1 MKKVRQH
8 DIKDCGAACLAT
20 ILRYYKSFVSIIQ
33 IREYMH
39 VDKNGANMYAL
50 CQAAQHFGL
59 EADAYMGTFE
69 EIKQMINEKEISL
82 PLISHIIINDMY
94 HYVVIEKVSSKYI
107 FIFDPV
113 QGEQRYEY
121 DKFKEVFTGYFVTL
135 VPGTNFIPA
144 KKSLKAYKKFL
155 TIIMMQKS
163 LFFMALLLST
173 VLAGLSIL
181 CSFSFQTI
189 IDKFIL
195 NGGVNVAAGV
205 PLLSAINLY
214 IEKVSSTLPM
224 LIIAVLIIYLL
235 QSIIFSLRGVII
247 THIFKNSSEFLISQ
261 YCSTLIKLPI
271 PFFHDRET
279 GEILSRYS
287 DIEEIQQIISGIG
300 LSIIMDLIMA
310 IAGAIVLCSI
320 SSELFIVVLA
330 LTFSYAV
337 ITLFYMRPMKKVS
350 RDIMEAN
357 SCLISKLKETIEGIE
372 SIKSSSAEM
381 KIREDLERK
390 ANVYIDKSKR
400 GSLLSVSQSTLLQ
413 LSESIGSVII
423 LGIGCDCITRGI
435 LTLGTFI
442 SFQTL
447 MYFFISPISNLLS
460 MQLAL
465 QQAIVSADRLN
476 DILENKTEDELFNGT
491 KKMTKAIEGHRR
503 LCIENLSFSYGY
515 GEPVLRN
522 ISLCAKSSEK
532 IAVMGRSGCGKTT
545 LFHILGRLED
555 RYQGRITIDDEDIRI
570 FDKASCRE
578 NIIYIP
584 QDSTLF
590 AGSFRENILMGNVID
605 EQELRKVIIGCE
617 LADLI
622 DSHDT
627 GLEALIEESGKNL
640 SGGQRQ
646 RISIARALVRNPQ
659 ILLLDESTSHI
670 DAETENKIFRFIE
683 KEFPDTICFFS
694 THKENIAAFC
704 DKTIYIEN
712 GQILN
717 GETR

>member
-20 ILRYYKSFVSIIQ
+20 ILRHYKSFVSIIQ

-59 EADAYMGTFE
+59 EADAYIGTFE
-69 EIKQMINEKEISL
+69 EIKQMIKEKEICL
-82 PLISHIIINDMY
+82 PLISHIVLNDMY
-94 HYVVIEKVSSKYI
+94 HYVVIEKVSSKYV
-107 FIFDPV
+107 FIFDPA
-113 QGEQRYEY
+113 QGEQRYEHE
-121 DKFKEVFTGYFVTL
+121 KFKEVFTGYFVTL
-135 VPGTNFIPA
+135 IPGTNFTTV

-155 TIIMMQKS
+155 AIIMMQKP
-163 LFFMALLLST
+163 LFCGALLLSI

-189 IDKFIL
+189 IDKYIL
-195 NGGVNVAAGV
+195 NGVNVAHGV
-205 PLLSAINLY
+205 PLLSVVNLY
-214 IEKVSSTLPM
+214 LEKVGSTLPM
-224 LIIAVLIIYLL
+224 LIVAVLIIYLL
-235 QSIIFSLRGVII
+235 QSTIFSLRGVII
-247 THIFKNSSEFLISQ
+247 TQIYKNSSKFLISQ

-279 GEILSRYS
+279 GEILSRYN
-287 DIEEIQQIISGIG
+287 DIEEIQQIISGVG

-310 IAGAIVLCSI
+310 VAGAIVLCSI

-330 LTFSYAV
+330 LTLSYAI

-357 SCLISKLKETIEGIE
+357 SCLISRMKEAIEGIE

-381 KIREDLERK
+381 KMIDDLEKK
-390 ANVYIDKSKR
+390 ANIYIDKSKR
-400 GSLLSVSQSTLLQ
+400 GSILAVTQSTFLQ

-423 LGIGCDCITRGI
+423 LWIGCDCITRGI
-435 LTLGTFI
+435 LTLGAFI

-447 MYFFISPISNLLS
+447 MYFFISPINNMLS

-476 DILENKTEDELFNGT
+476 DVLENKTEDALFNGT
-491 KKMTKAIEGHRR
+491 KKMTTATEGYRK
-503 LCIENLSFSYGY
+503 LCIENLTFSYGY
-515 GEPVLRN
+515 GEPVLKN

-532 IAVMGRSGCGKTT
+532 VAVMGKSGCGKTT
-545 LFHILGRLED
+545 LFHILSRLED
-555 RYQGRITIDDEDIRI
+555 RYQGRITIDDEDIRN

-590 AGSFRENILMGNVID
+590 AGSYRENILMGREID
-605 EQELRKVIIGCE
+605 DQELRKVIAGCE
-617 LADLI
+617 LNDLI
-622 DSHDT
+622 YSHDN
-627 GLEALIEESGKNL
+627 GLKALVEEGGKNL

-646 RISIARALVRNPQ
+646 RISIARALVRKPQ

-670 DAETENKIFRFIE
+670 DAETEDKIFSYIE
-683 KEFPDTICFFS
+683 KEFPDTIIFFS
-694 THKENIAAFC
+694 THKENIATFC

-712 GQILN
+712 GQILSV
-717 GETR
+717 ETR

>member
-1 MKKVRQH
+1 MRKVRQH

-39 VDKNGANMYAL
+39 VDKNGASMYAL

-59 EADAYMGTFE
+59 EADAYVGTFE

-94 HYVVIEKVSSKYI
+94 HYVVIEKVSSKYV

-144 KKSLKAYKKFL
+144 KKTLKAYKKFL
-155 TIIMMQKS
+155 AIIMMQKP
-163 LFFMALLLST
+163 LFFVALLLST

-195 NGGVNVAAGV
+195 NGGVNVAYGV
-205 PLLSAINLY
+205 PLLSVVNLY
-214 IEKVSSTLPM
+214 LEKVSSTLPM

-247 THIFKNSSEFLISQ
+247 THIYKNSSKFLISQ

-310 IAGAIVLCSI
+310 VAGAIVLCSI

-330 LTFSYAV
+330 LTLSYAI

-357 SCLISKLKETIEGIE
+357 SCLISKLKEAIEGIE

-381 KIREDLERK
+381 KMREDLERRM
-390 ANVYIDKSKR
+390 NVYIDKAKR

-447 MYFFISPISNLLS
+447 MYFYISN
-460 MQLAL
+460 
-465 QQAIVSADRLN
+465 
-476 DILENKTEDELFNGT
+476 K
-491 KKMTKAIEGHRR
+491 
-503 LCIENLSFSYGY
+503 
-515 GEPVLRN
+515 
-522 ISLCAKSSEK
+522 
-532 IAVMGRSGCGKTT
+532 
-545 LFHILGRLED
+545 
-555 RYQGRITIDDEDIRI
+555 
-570 FDKASCRE
+570 
-578 NIIYIP
+578 
-584 QDSTLF
+584 
-590 AGSFRENILMGNVID
+590 
-605 EQELRKVIIGCE
+605 
-617 LADLI
+617 
-622 DSHDT
+622 
-627 GLEALIEESGKNL
+627 
-640 SGGQRQ
+640 
-646 RISIARALVRNPQ
+646 
-659 ILLLDESTSHI
+659 
-670 DAETENKIFRFIE
+670 
-683 KEFPDTICFFS
+683 
-694 THKENIAAFC
+694 
-704 DKTIYIEN
+704 
-712 GQILN
+712 
-717 GETR
+717 